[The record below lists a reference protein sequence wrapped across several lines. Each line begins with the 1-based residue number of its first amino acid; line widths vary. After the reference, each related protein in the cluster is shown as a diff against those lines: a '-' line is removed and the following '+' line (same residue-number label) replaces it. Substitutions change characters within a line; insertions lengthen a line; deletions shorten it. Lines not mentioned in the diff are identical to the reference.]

1 MRPIPVE
8 QAPRCQQPTSLVMLD
23 DAEMLLQLHDLAQTT
38 NMKDQKLPA
47 TPAMRLADISTE
59 FASAACLILD
69 RVEAEAL
76 EKELAAI
83 LHGTVAAA

>member
-8 QAPRCQQPTSLVMLD
+8 QNRRHQPLSLIMLD
-23 DAEMLLQLHDLAQTT
+23 DAEMLLELNDLAQNT
-38 NMKDQKLPA
+38 NIKDQKLP
-47 TPAMRLADISTE
+47 PAPPMRLADISTE

-69 RVEAEAL
+69 REEAEAL

-83 LHGTVAAA
+83 LQGKVAAA